1 VLLINSPGGSPV
13 QAGIIND
20 EIERLKAIHN
30 KPMYA
35 VVEESCASA
44 AYYIAAAADE
54 ILSTRPASSAAS
66 AC

>member
-30 KPMYA
+30 KPYA